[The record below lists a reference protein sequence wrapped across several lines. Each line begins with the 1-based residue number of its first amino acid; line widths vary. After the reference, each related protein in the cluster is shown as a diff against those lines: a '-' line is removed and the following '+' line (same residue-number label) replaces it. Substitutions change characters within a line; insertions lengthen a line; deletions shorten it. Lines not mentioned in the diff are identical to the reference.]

1 MASPTRRRLTLDE
14 VAALVDAS
22 LGRVVAGQEL
32 HGGGFA
38 AVWRVGL
45 DDGRTVV
52 VKVAPPPGVRLLRYE
67 SGLLAAEAAYFRLVR
82 AAAPDVPV
90 PDVLG
95 QGADWLATAWLPGTP
110 LADLRGRA
118 EETAVRRQLGAAVAR
133 LHRVSGTEFGYP
145 GRRTDRTWRGAFLG
159 IVADLLA
166 DARDLGVT
174 LPAPP
179 DRIASV
185 VERVAPVLD
194 AVRRPALAHFD
205 LWDGNVLAEA
215 GTLTGLVD
223 GERYL
228 YGDPLVDFVSP
239 ALFGRIEE
247 VPGHPFVAGYGR
259 CGTFDAEERRR
270 LSLYR
275 AHLYLIMNV
284 EPVTRGM
291 DGPEYADRR
300 DRLAALLDAELS
312 DLARVAR

>member
-14 VAALVDAS
+14 VAALVDGS
-22 LGRVVAGQEL
+22 LGHVVAGQEL
-32 HGGGFA
+32 DGGGFA

-45 DDGRTVV
+45 DDGRTAV

-82 AAAPDVPV
+82 RAAPDVPV
-90 PDVLG
+90 PDVLAEG
-95 QGADWLATAWLPGTP
+95 PDWLATAWLPGTP
-110 LADLRGRA
+110 LAELRGRP

-133 LHRVSGTEFGYP
+133 LHRVGGARFGYP
-145 GRRTDRTWRGAFLG
+145 GRRTDATWRGAFLG

-166 DARDLGVT
+166 DACELRVA

-179 DRIASV
+179 DRIAALI
-185 VERVAPVLD
+185 ERASPALD
-194 AVRRPALAHFD
+194 AVRTPVLVHFD
-205 LWDGNVLAEA
+205 LWDGNVLADA
-215 GTLTGLVD
+215 GRLTGLVD
-223 GERYL
+223 GERFL

-239 ALFGRIEE
+239 ALYGRIEE
-247 VPGHPFVAGYGR
+247 VPGHPFVAGYG
-259 CGTFDAEERRR
+259 GGVDFDAAARRR

-284 EPVTRGM
+284 EPVTRGL
-291 DGPEYADRR
+291 DGPEHAARR

-312 DLARVAR
+312 DLAR